1 MGESEEEKSAELKN
15 LDIEPRIPS
24 QGIRQDDAVFA
35 F

>member
-15 LDIEPRIPS
+15 LDIARIPS
-24 QGIRQDDAVFA
+24 QGIRQDDAVYA